1 MRDVRIFQQRLLL
14 VIRLD
19 SFQFQTNSKFF
30 WSYLAVFIQN
40 IEFID
45 PLSKKD
51 RRSNFSIRGGA
62 SAIAKT
68 YASTSDGEVYAKA
81 YAKGT
86 GDYSSSAV
94 NTKVKLVNYS
104 SSKGYVQVTV

>member
-1 MRDVRIFQQRLLL
+1 M
-14 VIRLD
+14 
-19 SFQFQTNSKFF
+19 
-30 WSYLAVFIQN
+30 FIQD

-45 PLSKKD
+45 PLSQKD

-68 YASTSDGEVYAKA
+68 YTSTNDGEVYAKA

-86 GDYSSSAV
+86 GNYSSSAV
-94 NTKVKLVNYS
+94 NTKVKLVNYT
-104 SSKGYVQVTV
+104 SSKGYVAGYSVGYGVAYGVDPYDSLSKDVSTSFSHL